1 MLRAILLPLF
11 LLMSLLAAP
20 ARAEVLV
27 TFWSHEQDENYPHT
41 FLVLQGTVDA
51 TGRRVDTNIGF
62 TARSASPAV
71 LIGPVEGRMERVSR
85 GYIARAT
92 SRPHFSLR
100 LNDAQYAALQAHI
113 ARWRAQA
120 QPNYDLNNRNCVH
133 FVMEAAALLGLQ
145 VNRRSAYFLDPPR
158 FLAEV
163 MRLNP
168 RLVPARR

>member
-1 MLRAILLPLF
+1 MLRAILLPLV
-11 LLMSLLAAP
+11 LLVSLLAAP

-27 TFWSHEQDENYPHT
+27 TFWSHAQDENYPHA
-41 FLVLQGTVDA
+41 FLVLQGTIDA
-51 TGRRVDTNIGF
+51 TGQRVDTNIGF
-62 TARSASPAV
+62 TARRATPAV
-71 LIGPVEGRMERVSR
+71 LIGPVEGQMQRVSR
-85 GYIARAT
+85 SYIARPT

-100 LNDAQYAALQAHI
+100 LNDSQYAALQAHI

-133 FVMEAAALLGLQ
+133 FVMEAAALLGLT
-145 VNRRSAYFLDPPR
+145 VNRRSGYFLDPPR
-158 FLAEV
+158 FLEEV